1 MRGLLA
7 VAVVLLIVV
16 AAGAVNYLRPIPAVE
31 AAAALPAS
39 EVVSGTPPALP
50 WPSRGSAA
58 VAVGNL
64 KPGVTHLGLVASSG
78 NEQPIPAAS
87 VTKVM
92 TALVILEDKP
102 LKKGES
108 GPTITLTS
116 ADVQI
121 YQAAVANKESVVP
134 VQAGEQLTEFQA
146 LEGLL
151 LPSGN
156 NLAASLAR
164 WDAGSVEAFVVTMN
178 KRASELHLKNTKFSD
193 VSGANPSSMSTPSDL
208 ISLGMEA
215 MKNEVFQQIV
225 AMGQAELPVA
235 GTVYNVD
242 AVLGQSGIIGIK
254 TGSGFDTGANF
265 LFAANVPVDGIQVV
279 LFGCVMGQPT
289 LAIAFDRAKALI
301 AAVQPVLHVKRVVA
315 RNQSVGTYTTP
326 WGAQSDVIS
335 TDNVDLAEWPGMV
348 LRQNLEAR
356 WLIVDKPVPSSTKVG
371 MLHLMLGEYKVDV
384 PVATATPLYPP
395 GRFWRL
401 TRLST

>member
-1 MRGLLA
+1 MRVLLA
-7 VAVVLLIVV
+7 IAVVLLIGVV
-16 AAGAVNYLRPIPAVE
+16 AGAVNYLRPIPALE

-39 EVVSGTPPALP
+39 DVVPGTPPTLP
-50 WPSRGSAA
+50 WPSKGSAA

-64 KPGVTHLGLVASSG
+64 GFIASSG

-92 TALVILEDKP
+92 TALVILEDKK

-116 ADVQI
+116 VDVQI

-134 VQAGEQLTEFQA
+134 VQAGERLTEFQA

-156 NLAASLAR
+156 NLAVSLAI
-164 WDAGSVEAFVVTMN
+164 WDAESVPAFVTKMN
-178 KRASELHLKNTKFSD
+178 ARARQLHLNNTTFAD
-193 VSGANPSSMSTPSDL
+193 VSGANPASVSTPTDL
-208 ISLGMEA
+208 MTLGMEA
-215 MKNEVFQQIV
+215 MKTQEVFAQIV
-225 AMGQAELPVA
+225 GLGQAELPVA

-254 TGSGFDTGANF
+254 TGSGLDTGANF
-265 LFAANVPVDGIQVV
+265 LFAASIQVDAYPIV
-279 LFGCVMGQPT
+279 IYGCVMGQPT
-289 LAIAFDRAKALI
+289 LANAFDRAKALI
-301 AAVQPVLHVKRVVA
+301 VAMQPALHVRRVLA
-315 RNQSVGTYTTP
+315 RNQSVGTYVTP
-326 WGAQSDVIS
+326 WGAQSDVVS
-335 TDNVDLAEWPGMV
+335 TLDVDVAEWPGMV
-348 LRQNLEAR
+348 LRQSLDAK
-356 WLIVDKPVPSSTKVG
+356 WLIVDKPLPASTKVG
-371 MLHLMLGEYKVDV
+371 TQHLSLGDYKLDI
-384 PVATATPLYPP
+384 PVVTATPLYPP

>member
-1 MRGLLA
+1 MRVLLA
-7 VAVVLLIVV
+7 IAVLLLIVV
-16 AAGAVNYLRPIPAVE
+16 GAGAVNYLRPIPAVE
-31 AAAALPAS
+31 AAATLPSS
-39 EVVSGTPPALP
+39 EVVPGPPPALP

-58 VAVGNL
+58 IAVGNL
-64 KPGVTHLGLVASSG
+64 NQGATHLGLIASSG

-134 VQAGEQLTEFQA
+134 VQAGEQLTELQA
-146 LEGLL
+146 LQGLL

-156 NLAASLAR
+156 NLAVSLAR
-164 WDAGSVEAFVVTMN
+164 WDAGSVEAFVATMN
-178 KRASELHLKNTKFSD
+178 KRASDLHLKNTKFGD
-193 VSGANPSSMSTPSDL
+193 VSGANPSSVSTPSDL
-208 ISLGMEA
+208 IALGMEA
-215 MKNEVFQQIV
+215 MKQEVFQQIV

-265 LFAANVPVDGIQVV
+265 LFAATVPVDGKQVV
-279 LFGCVMGQPT
+279 LFGCVMGQLT
-289 LAIAFDRAKALI
+289 LAVAFDRAKALI
-301 AAVQPVLHVKRVVA
+301 ASVQAVLHVKPVLA

-326 WGAQSDVIS
+326 WGAQSEVIS
-335 TDNVDLAEWPGMV
+335 TADVDLAEWPGMV
-348 LRQNLEAR
+348 LRQTLQAK
-356 WLIVDKPVPSSTKVG
+356 WLIVDKPLPSSTKVG
-371 MLHLMLGEYKVDV
+371 MMHLTLGDYKVDV
-384 PVATATPLYPP
+384 PVVTATPLYPP

>member
-1 MRGLLA
+1 MRVLLA
-7 VAVVLLIVV
+7 IGVLLLI
-16 AAGAVNYLRPIPAVE
+16 AIGAGAVNYLRPIPAVK

-39 EVVSGTPPALP
+39 DVVPGTPPTLP
-50 WPSRGSAA
+50 WPAKGSAA
-58 VAVGNL
+58 VAVSNL
-64 KPGVTHLGLVASSG
+64 GFIASSG

-156 NLAASLAR
+156 NLAVSLAR
-164 WDAGSVEAFVVTMN
+164 WDAGSVDAFVAKMN
-178 KRASELHLKNTKFSD
+178 ARVSQLHLKNTRFGD
-193 VSGANPSSMSTPSDL
+193 VSGVSPSSVSTPTDL
-208 ISLGMEA
+208 LALGIEA
-215 MKNEVFQQIV
+215 MKEEVFEQIV
-225 AMGQAELPVA
+225 ALGQAELPVA

-242 AVLGQSGIIGIK
+242 AALGQTGIIGIK
-254 TGSGFDTGANF
+254 TGSGLDTGANF
-265 LFAANVPVDGIQVV
+265 LFAAAVQIDGFPVRIY
-279 LFGCVMGQPT
+279 GCVMVQPT
-289 LAIAFDRAKALI
+289 LAMAFDRAKALI
-301 AAVQPVLHVKRVVA
+301 AAMQPALHVRRVIA
-315 RNQSVGTYTTP
+315 RNQSVGTYITP
-326 WGAQSDVIS
+326 WGAQSDVVS
-335 TDNVDLAEWPGMV
+335 TADVDLAEWPGMV
-348 LRQNLEAR
+348 LRQSLDAK
-356 WLIVDKPVPSSTKVG
+356 WLIVDKPLPARTQVG
-371 MLHLMLGEYKVDV
+371 RQHVTLGDYKLEIQVV
-384 PVATATPLYPP
+384 TATPLYPP

-401 TRLST
+401 TRLSS

>member
-1 MRGLLA
+1 MRWLLG
-7 VAVVLLIVV
+7 VGVVVLIAVG
-16 AAGAVNYLRPIPAVE
+16 AGAVNYLRPIPAVE
-31 AAAALPAS
+31 AAASLPAS
-39 EVVSGTPPALP
+39 DVVPGTPPAFP
-50 WPSRGSAA
+50 WPAKGSAA
-58 VAVGNL
+58 LAVGNL
-64 KPGVTHLGLVASSG
+64 GFIANSG

-108 GPTITLTS
+108 GPTITLTN

-156 NLAASLAR
+156 NLAVSLAR
-164 WDAGSVEAFVVTMN
+164 WDAGSVDAFVANMN
-178 KRASELHLKNTKFSD
+178 TRATKLHLKNTKFGD
-193 VSGANPSSMSTPSDL
+193 PAGVSPSSVSTPTDL
-208 ISLGMEA
+208 ITLGIEVMRTQ
-215 MKNEVFQQIV
+215 EVFAQIV

-254 TGSGFDTGANF
+254 TGSGLDSGANF
-265 LFAANVPVDGIQVV
+265 LFAAAVQVDGFPVV
-279 LFGCVMGQPT
+279 IYGCVMGQPT
-289 LAIAFDRAKALI
+289 LAMAFDRAKALI
-301 AAVQPVLHVKRVVA
+301 ATAQPALHVRRVLA
-315 RNQSVGTYTTP
+315 RNQSVGTYSMP
-326 WGAQSDVIS
+326 WGAQSDVVS
-335 TDNVDLAEWPGMV
+335 TLDVDVAQWPGMV
-348 LRQNLEAR
+348 VRQSLDAK
-356 WLIVDKPVPSSTKVG
+356 WLIVDKPLPASTKVG
-371 MLHLMLGEYKVDV
+371 TQHITLGDYKLDV
-384 PVATATPLYPP
+384 PVATASPLYPP

-401 TRLST
+401 TRLSA